1 MKIIDQSPL
10 RSEDGSTSLVDRVK
24 GMWQY
29 GLAWDSDRQ
38 AEERMLAHLQKGL
51 DNKYTLIRSTM
62 LPGLEVPIPLV
73 LVGPAGIYVI
83 HASAQR
89 GYFRAKDEVW
99 AVMDEKSRR
108 FKPARPNL
116 IRRCT
121 LLSRAVE
128 SYLQKEFPNLP
139 EITPLLF
146 LGHPGIHVEAE
157 QPAVRLVR
165 MDAVDRFVGS
175 IAQSPTVLDA
185 TEVRRIT
192 DALTR
197 PIPEAEKQRESIL
210 ADETVMTIGNIPM
223 QRRQWLLIG
232 AMGLIEVCLLM
243 IFVVVIL
250 AQP

>member
-10 RSEDGSTSLVDRVK
+10 RSEDGSISLVDRAS
-24 GMWQY
+24 GIWQY
-29 GLAWDSDRQ
+29 GLAWDRDRQ
-38 AEERMLAHLQKGL
+38 AEDRLIAHLQKGL
-51 DNKYTLIRSTM
+51 DNKCTLIRSNL
-62 LPGLEVPIPLV
+62 LPGLSVPIPLT

-89 GYFRAKDEVW
+89 GFYRAKDEIW

-121 LLSRAVE
+121 LLSRAVD
-128 SYLQKEFPNLP
+128 SYLQKEFPDLP
-139 EITPLLF
+139 EISPVLF

-165 MDAVDRFVGS
+165 MDAVDRFVAS
-175 IAQSPTVLDA
+175 IAQSPTALDA
-185 TEVRRIT
+185 TEVKRIA

-197 PIPEAEKQRESIL
+197 PIPEDEKKRASIL
-210 ADETVMTIGNIPM
+210 ADETILTIGNIPM

-243 IFVVVIL
+243 VFVAVVL
-250 AQP
+250 TQP